1 MTSLDDRLKDTDPAR
16 ELSDAALS
24 PLVIAMWERAQS
36 SPPARSPRK
45 RWRITIPVIVL
56 ALVSTGAAIAFP
68 IPTTMSI
75 GEQGTIVEPDARI
88 PINYTTTSGREVTCQ
103 YLVYLGD
110 DVRTT
115 RESEVAAI
123 LGETDW
129 TSVGQ
134 DIYDY
139 AINNARGPVDG
150 ELWTNDS
157 PEINDA
163 HSFILAVQPVVEGRL
178 PADMQGDVDTW
189 RMTSTCEGPYR

>member
-1 MTSLDDRLKDTDPAR
+1 MTSVDDRLSDSDPAR

-24 PLVIAMWERAQS
+24 PQVLAMWERAQS
-36 SPPARSPRK
+36 SPPVRSHRR
-45 RWRITIPVIVL
+45 RWRIAIPVIVVG
-56 ALVSTGAAIAFP
+56 LVATGAAIAFP
-68 IPTTMSI
+68 IPTTMNI

-88 PINYTTTSGREVTCQ
+88 PINYTTLTGTEVSCQ

-115 RESEVAAI
+115 RDSEVAAI

-129 TSVGQ
+129 TGIGQ

-139 AINNARGPVDG
+139 AINNPRGPVDG
-150 ELWTNDS
+150 EVWTNDS
-157 PEINDA
+157 PEMRDT
-163 HSFILAVQPVVEGRL
+163 HSFILAVQPMFEGRL
-178 PADMQGDVDTW
+178 PADMQGDVGTW